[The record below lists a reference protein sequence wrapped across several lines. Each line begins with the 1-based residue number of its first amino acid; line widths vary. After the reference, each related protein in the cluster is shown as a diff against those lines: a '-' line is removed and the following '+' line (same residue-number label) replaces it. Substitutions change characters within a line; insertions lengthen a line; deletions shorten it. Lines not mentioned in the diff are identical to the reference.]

1 MGARGG
7 LRLDRRM
14 WPTPGLPVGPAWVA
28 RYAGAPFR
36 EPARRRR
43 LRFALAALAAFLALL
58 LLSAAIV
65 DRFHAGR
72 IADNMQVG
80 GVDISGLDRAEARAR
95 LEQRLVPALRR
106 PVIVRAGPRQLR
118 LSADAAGVVPE
129 IDAMVASA
137 LHRSREGWFLPRA
150 IRALT
155 GRSLAGRLPL
165 LMRYSPRAV
174 ERFVRH
180 VQAVLNRGPRD
191 ARLGFSRDR
200 VRKVSGRR
208 GFVLNASA
216 LRRELDAALTAGTG
230 SRIVVA
236 TGHHPSP
243 AVTAAELPARYPI
256 ALTVDRERFGLRDF
270 RYPHLARSDPIAVG
284 MVGLHTPAGLY
295 HVHTRVINP
304 AWHVPNS
311 AWAGRLAG
319 RIIPPGP
326 EDPLKARWIGLVDGV
341 GVHGTAET
349 WSLGHN
355 ASHGCI
361 RMSIPDVIQLYK
373 VVRIGTPVYIG

>member
-7 LRLDRRM
+7 LRLDRRT
-14 WPTPGLPVGPAWVA
+14 PTPGLPVGAAWVA
-28 RYAGAPFR
+28 RYAEAPFR
-36 EPARRRR
+36 ELARRRR
-43 LRFALAALAAFLALL
+43 LRFALAVLAGFLAVL
-58 LLSAAIV
+58 LLSAAVV
-65 DRFHAGR
+65 DRLYAGR

-80 GVDISGLDRAEARAR
+80 SVDVSGLDRAAARAR
-95 LEQRLVPALRR
+95 LAQRLVPILSR
-106 PVIVRAGPRQLR
+106 PVIVRAGRRQLHLTAR
-118 LSADAAGVVPE
+118 AAGLVLEV
-129 IDAMVASA
+129 DAMVRSA
-137 LHRSREGWFLPRA
+137 LDRSGERWFLPRA
-150 IRALT
+150 IRVLT

-165 LMRYSPRAV
+165 LVRYSPRAV

-180 VQAVLNRGPRD
+180 VQAVLNRRPRD

-200 VRKVSGRR
+200 VREVSGRR

-216 LRRELDAALTAGTG
+216 LRRELDAALTAVTG

-236 TGHHPSP
+236 TGRRPAP
-243 AVTAAELPARYPI
+243 AVTAAELPARYPLVI
-256 ALTVDRERFGLRDF
+256 TVDRERFRLRLF
-270 RYPHLARSDPIAVG
+270 RHLHLVRSYSIAVG

-295 HVHTRVINP
+295 HVHTKVVNP
-304 AWHVPNS
+304 AWQVPNS
-311 AWAGRLAG
+311 AWAGQLAG

-341 GVHGTAET
+341 GIHGTDET

-361 RMSIPDVIQLYK
+361 RMSIPNVIRLYK